1 MLGLSRMYYV
11 LYRLMKRDQIG
22 KTVCHS
28 QRLTGLVTVGEGTV
42 WREEKADQSAGTD
55 DSVAVSELI

>member
-1 MLGLSRMYYV
+1 
-11 LYRLMKRDQIG
+11 MKRDQIG

-55 DSVAVSELI
+55 DSVAVSEFI